1 MAPWG
6 ATLEVAGSVMTL
18 ESPSLSDLLLWLR
31 ALPPPCGERELD
43 AEAAAILSSL
53 HWGLPAH
60 VNCSLRTQERLMN
73 AMRGWWRKWWKASD
87 QFWSCFVAMLLSLRR
102 CMRSVHCGPAP
113 YTSSV
118 SVGPAI
124 VLWFR
129 RGTGWLSILSG
140 QSPTVAK
147 APVTAAEVR

>member
-1 MAPWG
+1 
-6 ATLEVAGSVMTL
+6 
-18 ESPSLSDLLLWLR
+18 
-31 ALPPPCGERELD
+31 
-43 AEAAAILSSL
+43 
-53 HWGLPAH
+53 
-60 VNCSLRTQERLMN
+60 MN

-87 QFWSCFVAMLLSLRR
+87 QFWSCFAAMLLSLRR

-140 QSPTVAK
+140 QSPTVANV
-147 APVTAAEVR
+147 PVTAAEVR